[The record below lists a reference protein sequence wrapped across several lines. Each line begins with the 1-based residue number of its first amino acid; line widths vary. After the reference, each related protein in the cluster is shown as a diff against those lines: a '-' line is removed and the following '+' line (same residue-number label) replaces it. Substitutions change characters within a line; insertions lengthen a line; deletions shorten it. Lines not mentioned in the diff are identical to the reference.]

1 MQEVK
6 LDTREFTDDYIE
18 RCFEVWYSM
27 NQPTNMQIL
36 QDAIP
41 ETPEGRKPGIQML
54 RQLRDTYGWNERA
67 DVLNAKA
74 IEVVEHQLI
83 DQKASMLKRQAEQA
97 LQIANLARD
106 HLVENGFDT
115 SASAVSA
122 LFKATEEERVVRGV
136 SEMMIKISKM
146 SPEELMQEAA
156 KLLKRNS
163 EVIEGETMEED
174 ADNDSDNHLD

>member
-1 MQEVK
+1 MTQGQTSV
-6 LDTREFTDDYIE
+6 REFTDDYIE

-83 DQKASMLKRQAEQA
+83 DQKATMLKRQAEQA

-106 HLVENGFDT
+106 HLIDKGFDT
-115 SASAVSA
+115 SSSAVSA
-122 LFKATEEERVVRGV
+122 LFKATEEERTVRGI
-136 SEMMIKISKM
+136 SEFLMKISRMDSDGVM
-146 SPEELMQEAA
+146 SEAI

-163 EVIEGETMEED
+163 EVIEGEEITED
-174 ADNDSDNHLD
+174 VTDSDTETP

>member
-1 MQEVK
+1 MK
-6 LDTREFTDDYIE
+6 
-18 RCFEVWYSM
+18 
-27 NQPTNMQIL
+27 
-36 QDAIP
+36 
-41 ETPEGRKPGIQML
+41 L

-67 DVLNAKA
+67 DVLNVKA

-83 DQKASMLKRQAEQA
+83 DQKATMLKRQAEQA

-115 SASAVSA
+115 SSSAVSA
-122 LFKATEEERVVRGV
+122 LFKATEEERIVRGV

-163 EVIEGETMEED
+163 EVIEGETVDPESELGENE
-174 ADNDSDNHLD
+174 ND

>member
-1 MQEVK
+1 MTQGQTSV
-6 LDTREFTDDYIE
+6 REFTDDYIE

-54 RQLRDTYGWNERA
+54 RQLRDTYAWNERA
-67 DVLNAKA
+67 DVLNVKA

-83 DQKASMLKRQAEQA
+83 DQKATMLKRQAEQA

-115 SASAVSA
+115 SSSAVSA
-122 LFKATEEERVVRGV
+122 LFKATEEERIVRGV

-163 EVIEGETMEED
+163 EVIEGETVDPESELGE
-174 ADNDSDNHLD
+174 NENE

>member
-1 MQEVK
+1 MTQGQTSV
-6 LDTREFTDDYIE
+6 REFTDDYIE

-67 DVLNAKA
+67 DVLNVKA

-83 DQKASMLKRQAEQA
+83 DQKATMLKRQAEQA

-115 SASAVSA
+115 SSSAVSA
-122 LFKATEEERVVRGV
+122 LFKATEEERTVRGV

-163 EVIEGETMEED
+163 EVIEGETVDPESELGENE
-174 ADNDSDNHLD
+174 ND

>member
-1 MQEVK
+1 MTQGQTSV
-6 LDTREFTDDYIE
+6 REFTDDYIE

-83 DQKASMLKRQAEQA
+83 DQKATMLKRQAEQA

-115 SASAVSA
+115 SSSAVSA
-122 LFKATEEERVVRGV
+122 LFKATEEERIVRGV

-163 EVIEGETMEED
+163 EVIEGETVDPESELGE
-174 ADNDSDNHLD
+174 NENE